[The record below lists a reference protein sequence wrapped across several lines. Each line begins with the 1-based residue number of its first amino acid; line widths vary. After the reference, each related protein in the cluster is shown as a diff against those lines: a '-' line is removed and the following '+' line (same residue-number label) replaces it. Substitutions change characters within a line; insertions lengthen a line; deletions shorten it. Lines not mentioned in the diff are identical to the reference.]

1 MMWVTQ
7 TVLPLEFDLAQPLSR
22 KITAVAGTF
31 LVNQGEPLT
40 EFFYLHSG
48 LMRAVYVSADG
59 SERIKE
65 FYFAG
70 EFCLLFL
77 SWLLNE
83 PARYS
88 LQAISTCVY
97 SPMPVSYLDTPAGAT
112 LAQALM
118 RQQLIYKER
127 KEELLLLNSPEQ
139 RYQYIVQHFPQWQA
153 LLTQRDIASYLGI
166 TSVSL
171 SRIKARLNKG

>member
-1 MMWVTQ
+1 MWVKQ
-7 TVLPLEFDLAQPLSR
+7 TVVPLEFDLADRLAR
-22 KITAVAGTF
+22 KITALAGTF
-31 LVNQGEPLT
+31 LVNQGEPNA

-48 LMRAVYVSADG
+48 LIRAVYVSPDG

-70 EFCLLFL
+70 EFCFLFL
-77 SWLLNE
+77 SWLLKE

-88 LQAISTCVY
+88 LQAISDCVY
-97 SPMPVSYLDTPAGAT
+97 SPMPVHYLDTPAGAA

-127 KEELLLLNSPEQ
+127 KEELLLLNAPEQ
-139 RYQYIVQHFPQWQA
+139 RYQYILQHFPQWGE
-153 LLTQRDIASYLGI
+153 LLTQRDIASYLGM